1 MIVLHTDNILDK
13 FTRVESHLIQGAFW
27 LKKTKN
33 KERLEVPNFKNNI
46 TVSQ

>member
-27 LKKTKN
+27 LKKN
-33 KERLEVPNFKNNI
+33 KERLEVPNFKNKI